1 MPISV
6 AIVGSG
12 PAGFYTAEALVK
24 TLDGEVAVDILERL
38 PTPFGLIRAG
48 VAPDHQTTKKV
59 SRSFEKTA
67 HRPEVR
73 YFGNVEVGRDLT
85 LAELQRSYDA
95 VVLAVGA
102 PFDRALGIPGE
113 DKMGVIGSAAFVGWY
128 NAHPDFGDLEP
139 DLNTEAV
146 AVIGNGNVAI
156 DVARVLVKTVGEM
169 AESDI
174 PEYAQRAIERAPITD
189 VYMFGRRGPVEAK
202 FTNVE
207 LREMGVL
214 EDCAPVVE
222 AAQLPDV
229 VGEMSDRDRR
239 LKEKNLATLQEFAT
253 QDAGKRAKRVHFRFF
268 ASPVEILGT
277 DRVEGL
283 RLEKTRLEGGRA
295 RGTGETFEIACGL
308 VIPAV
313 GYRSVALDGAP
324 FDPANAIVPSE
335 DGRVAP
341 GLYAVGWIKRGPTGV
356 IATNRPDGVAVAEHI
371 RADIG
376 GGSKPGRA
384 ALERLLEER
393 GAHVVGYADWKR
405 IEEAEEAGAGAPAPR
420 RKFSRIADML
430 KVAHAG
436 EARRSAD

>member
-24 TLDGEVAVDILERL
+24 TLDGGVAVDIVERL

-59 SRSFEKTA
+59 ARSFEKTA
-67 HRPEVR
+67 HRPEIR

-85 LAELQRSYDA
+85 LAELQETHDA

-113 DKMGVIGSAAFVGWY
+113 DKVGVIGSAAFVGWY
-128 NAHPDFGDLEP
+128 NAHPDFADLDP
-139 DLNTEAV
+139 RLNTEAV

-156 DVARVLVKTVGEM
+156 DIARVLVKTAAEM
-169 AESDI
+169 ADSDI
-174 PEYAQRAIERAPITD
+174 PEYAQRAIERAPVKD
-189 VYMFGRRGPVEAK
+189 VYLFGRRGPIEAK

-214 EDCAPVVE
+214 DDCAPVVD
-222 AAQLPDV
+222 AAQLPDA

-253 QDAGKRAKRVHFRFF
+253 QDVGERRKRVHFRFF
-268 ASPVEILGT
+268 TSPVEILGGET
-277 DRVEGL
+277 VEGL

-295 RGTGETFEIACGL
+295 VGTGETFEIACGL

-313 GYRSVALDGAP
+313 GYRSVAVAGAP
-324 FDPANAIVPSE
+324 FDEANAVVPSD

-341 GLYAVGWIKRGPTGV
+341 GLYAVGWIKRGPSGV
-356 IATNRPDGVAVAEHI
+356 IATNRPDGVAVAEYI
-371 RADIG
+371 RDDIG
-376 GGSKPGRA
+376 NGTKPGRA

-393 GAHVVGYADWKR
+393 GAQVVGFADWKK

-420 RKFSRIADML
+420 RKFFRIADML
-430 KVAHAG
+430 KVVGTGAT
-436 EARRSAD
+436 RRSAD

>member
-24 TLDGEVAVDILERL
+24 ALDGEVAVDILERL

-113 DKMGVIGSAAFVGWY
+113 DKVGVIGSAAFVGWY
-128 NAHPDFGDLEP
+128 NAHPDFADLEP

-174 PEYAQRAIERAPITD
+174 PEYAQRAIERAPVTD
-189 VYMFGRRGPVEAK
+189 VHLFGRRGPPGGQIHQRGAAR
-202 FTNVE
+202 NGPARG
-207 LREMGVL
+207 LRAG
-214 EDCAPVVE
+214 
-222 AAQLPDV
+222 
-229 VGEMSDRDRR
+229 DRR
-239 LKEKNLATLQEFAT
+239 
-253 QDAGKRAKRVHFRFF
+253 G
-268 ASPVEILGT
+268 
-277 DRVEGL
+277 
-283 RLEKTRLEGGRA
+283 
-295 RGTGETFEIACGL
+295 
-308 VIPAV
+308 
-313 GYRSVALDGAP
+313 
-324 FDPANAIVPSE
+324 
-335 DGRVAP
+335 
-341 GLYAVGWIKRGPTGV
+341 
-356 IATNRPDGVAVAEHI
+356 AVA
-371 RADIG
+371 RR
-376 GGSKPGRA
+376 GRPRCRTATA
-384 ALERLLEER
+384 A
-393 GAHVVGYADWKR
+393 
-405 IEEAEEAGAGAPAPR
+405 
-420 RKFSRIADML
+420 
-430 KVAHAG
+430 
-436 EARRSAD
+436 